1 MPVSGSREEL
11 EALRMQTALAC
22 QAAAADLAKLQ
33 PLQALLTEIDLA
45 MGRMAIDDFAAMAR
59 ALDVFRARLDA
70 LTRVVLAWP
79 FGKTDAP
86 KDHERPVRI
95 VLPDTDFQDEGPTAP
110 PPPPPTPE
118 KPVPPAAVPAV
129 TPGWAENYSSLW
141 NTMEILP
148 QWQKTAV
155 AIAEKIVASQGRY
168 ANAVNGTSVP
178 WWFVAVVHS
187 MECSLRFD
195 EHLHNGDP
203 LTGRT
208 VRVPPGR
215 PPAGGP
221 SFTWEESARDALFH
235 QRLDKI
241 TDWSLANAMFN
252 WHRYNGINNEYKR
265 RGIPTPYLWS
275 GSQHYR
281 KGKYVADGVFDPE
294 AVSRQVGAAVLL
306 RALVDLGAVN
316 IEGGRKKQVTGNPAA
331 AGGDVTT
338 LDIDTTGF
346 AHAKAELAYPG
357 LLKKGVSGKK
367 AGIQRVQEW
376 LRIHEL
382 RTPLDSDFGDSTEE
396 QLKAFQAK
404 AGRAAT
410 GELDPETWALLTA
423 PMRKAL
429 AKIDKAETM
438 ALEDLVVAIATQHIA
453 QKPIEVGGNNLG
465 PWTRLYMEGRDGPE
479 QLWCAGFVCF
489 IVAQAMRD
497 LGRDKLPFRRQVGV
511 PAMAA
516 DAKASGR
523 LIAEAEVATAL
534 ERRSKIRPGHVF
546 LVRNGSGNYTH
557 TGIVLRLKETT
568 FDTLEGNRGA
578 EGGNDGP
585 NASEGNVSF
594 SGKDFMRLL

>member
-1 MPVSGSREEL
+1 LPVSGSREEL
-11 EALRMQTALAC
+11 EALRLQTALAC
-22 QAAAADLAKLQ
+22 QAAAADTAKLA
-33 PLQALLTEIDLA
+33 PLQALLTEIDLT

-70 LTRVVLAWP
+70 LTQVMLSWP
-79 FGKTDAP
+79 FGNSEAP
-86 KDHERPVRI
+86 KDHERPERVA
-95 VLPDTDFQDEGPTAP
+95 LPENDFQDEGPTAP
-110 PPPPPTPE
+110 PPPPPSAENPL
-118 KPVPPAAVPAV
+118 PPAAVPAV
-129 TPGWAENYSSLW
+129 TPGWAENYMSLW
-141 NTMEILP
+141 SDMEILP
-148 QWQKTAV
+148 QWQKTTT
-155 AIAEKIVASQGRY
+155 AIAQKIVANQGRY
-168 ANAVNGTSVP
+168 AGAVTGTPVP
-178 WWFVAVVHS
+178 WWFVAVVHA

-195 EHLHNGDP
+195 QHLHNGDP

-208 VRVPPGR
+208 VRVPAGR
-215 PPAGGP
+215 PPTGGP
-221 SFTWEESARDALFH
+221 GFTWEESARDALFQ

-241 TDWSLANAMFN
+241 TDWTLSNVLFN

-281 KGKYVADGVFDPE
+281 KGKYVADGVFNAE
-294 AVSRQVGAAVLL
+294 AVSQQVGAAVLL
-306 RALVDLGAVN
+306 RALVDLGAVS
-316 IEGGRKKQVTGNPAA
+316 IEGRTKKQVTGNPAA
-331 AGGDVTT
+331 ATGDVAA

-346 AHAKAELAYPG
+346 AHANAELAYPG

-367 AGIQRVQEW
+367 AGVKRVQEW
-376 LRIHEL
+376 LRIHEF

-410 GELDPETWALLTA
+410 GELDAETWALLTA

-429 AKIDKAETM
+429 GKVDKAETL
-438 ALEDLVVAIATQHIA
+438 ALEDLVLAIASQHIA

-465 PWTRLYMEGRDGPE
+465 PWTRLYMEGRDGAD

-489 IVAQAMRD
+489 VVAQAMRD
-497 LGRDKLPFRRQVGV
+497 LGGKMPFKRQVGV

-523 LIAEAEVATAL
+523 LITEAEVGTAL
-534 ERRSKIRPGHVF
+534 QRRSKIRPGHVF
-546 LVRNGSGNYTH
+546 LVRNNAGNYTH
-557 TGIVLRLKETT
+557 TGIVLRLKDTT

-585 NASEGNVSF
+585 NASEGNASY